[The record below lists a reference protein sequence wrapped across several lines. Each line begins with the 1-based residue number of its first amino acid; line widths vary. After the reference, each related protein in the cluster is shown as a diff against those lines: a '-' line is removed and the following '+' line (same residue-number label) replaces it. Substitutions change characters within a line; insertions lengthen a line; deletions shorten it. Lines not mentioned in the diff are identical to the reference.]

1 MKHEIAEIELPK
13 KLAPV
18 FEGKA
23 RVRGSYGGRGS
34 GKTRSFALMTAVK
47 GYQLGNSIPPTKGQI
62 LCAREFMNSLG
73 ESSFEEI
80 KIAIQSIPWL
90 NDYYDCGEKYIR
102 SKDGNIS
109 YTFAGLR
116 RSLESIKSK
125 ARILLCWVDEAEALS
140 GRAYDVL
147 IPTIREVNSELWVTW
162 NPSSKYS
169 ATHERFRI
177 DPPTNSK
184 IVELNYKDNP
194 WFPDV
199 LEQTRLDDK
208 TKRNDTYGHIWE
220 GDFLIWTEGSYFQS
234 EMRRMKDEDRIC
246 KVPYDRAKG
255 VVTAWDLGIGD
266 STAIWFA
273 QFIGAEVHIIDYYET
288 SGVGLEH
295 YAMVLQ
301 EKGYVYDQHIFPH
314 DVRVRELGTGK
325 SRIETLEDLGIRDID
340 IAPDLLVDDGIQ
352 QVRTLLDK
360 CWIDEEKCEKG
371 IDCLLNYSRDWDDN
385 MKVWRKR
392 PQHNWASH
400 GADAMRY
407 LAVGYSE
414 HTFNWSQPLKR
425 NLKGVV

>member
-1 MKHEIAEIELPK
+1 
-13 KLAPV
+13 
-18 FEGKA
+18 
-23 RVRGSYGGRGS
+23 
-34 GKTRSFALMTAVK
+34 
-47 GYQLGNSIPPTKGQI
+47 
-62 LCAREFMNSLG
+62 
-73 ESSFEEI
+73 
-80 KIAIQSIPWL
+80 
-90 NDYYDCGEKYIR
+90 
-102 SKDGNIS
+102 
-109 YTFAGLR
+109 
-116 RSLESIKSK
+116 
-125 ARILLCWVDEAEALS
+125 
-140 GRAYDVL
+140 
-147 IPTIREVNSELWVTW
+147 LWITW

-169 ATHERFRI
+169 ATHERFRL

-184 IVELNYKDNP
+184 IVELNYRDNP
-194 WFPDV
+194 WFPEV
-199 LEQTRLDDK
+199 LEMTRLDDK
-208 TKRNDTYGHIWE
+208 NKRNDTYGHIWD
-220 GDFLIWTEGSYFQS
+220 GDFLIFSEGSYFQS

-301 EKGYVYDQHIFPH
+301 QKGYVYDQHIFPH

>member
-1 MKHEIAEIELPK
+1 MKHEVAEIELPK

-47 GYQLGNSIPPTKGQI
+47 GYQLGKVGIRGQI

-80 KIAIQSIPWL
+80 KIAIQSVPWL
-90 NDYYDCGEKYIR
+90 NDYYECGEKYIR
-102 SKDGNIS
+102 SKDGNIT

-147 IPTIREVNSELWVTW
+147 IPTIREVDSELWVTW

-184 IVELNYKDNP
+184 IVELNYTDNY
-194 WFPDV
+194 WFPEV

-208 TKRNDTYGHIWE
+208 EKRPDTYGHIWDGE
-220 GDFLIWTEGSYFQS
+220 FLIYSEGSYYAS

-295 YAMVLQ
+295 YAKVLQ
-301 EKGYVYDQHIFPH
+301 DKGYVYDQHIFPH

-414 HTFNWSQPLKR
+414 HTFNWDKPLRRK
-425 NLKGVV
+425 LKGIV

>member
-1 MKHEIAEIELPK
+1 
-13 KLAPV
+13 
-18 FEGKA
+18 
-23 RVRGSYGGRGS
+23 
-34 GKTRSFALMTAVK
+34 MTAVK

-80 KIAIQSIPWL
+80 KIAIQSVPWL

-147 IPTIREVNSELWVTW
+147 IPSIRETDSELWVTW

-169 ATHERFRI
+169 ATHERFRL

-184 IVELNYKDNP
+184 IVEMNYRDNP
-194 WFPDV
+194 WFPEV
-199 LEQTRLDDK
+199 LEMTRLDDK
-208 TKRNDTYGHIWE
+208 TKRPDTYGHIWD
-220 GDFLIWTEGSYFQS
+220 GDFLIYSEGSYYAS
-234 EMRRMKDEDRIC
+234 EMRRMKDEGRIC

-255 VVTAWDLGIGD
+255 VISSWDLGIGD
-266 STAIWFA
+266 STAIWYA

-295 YAMVLQ
+295 YAKVLQ
-301 EKGYVYDQHIFPH
+301 DKGYVYDQHIFPH

-325 SRIETLEDLGIRDID
+325 SRIETLADLGIRDID

-414 HTFNWSQPLKR
+414 HTFNWDKPLKR

>member
-47 GYQLGNSIPPTKGQI
+47 GYQLGKEGIRGQI

-102 SKDGNIS
+102 SKDGNIT

-147 IPTIREVNSELWVTW
+147 IPTIREVDSELWVTW

-169 ATHERFRI
+169 ATHERFRL

-184 IVELNYKDNP
+184 IVELNYTDNP

-208 TKRNDTYGHIWE
+208 TKRPDTYGHIWE
-220 GDFLIWTEGSYFQS
+220 GDFLIFSEGSYYQS

-246 KVPYDRAKG
+246 TVPYDRAKG

-295 YAMVLQ
+295 YAKVLQ
-301 EKGYVYDQHIFPH
+301 DKGYVYDQHIFPH